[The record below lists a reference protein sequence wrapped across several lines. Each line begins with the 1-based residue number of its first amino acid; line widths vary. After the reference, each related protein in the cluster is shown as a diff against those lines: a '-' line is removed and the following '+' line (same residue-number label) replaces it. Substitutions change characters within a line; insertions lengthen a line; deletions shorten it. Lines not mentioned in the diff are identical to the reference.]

1 MKLPIVFNNRYQL
14 NTKLGEGGLAEVFLA
29 QDLALDRSV
38 AVKLLRPEYTSD
50 PSFLVRFHREAQNAA
65 SLNNSNVVSV
75 YDFGQDHNRPYIVM
89 EFVAGEDLRTVLD
102 KGLLTVPQVVEYA
115 IQICSAVGMAHRRG
129 MVHGDLKP
137 GNILISPENRAK
149 VTDFGLARALGESAM
164 DDGELVWG
172 TPAYFAPEQ
181 AAGDRVMPATD
192 VYAIGIIMYE
202 MLTGAVPFTGANDQ
216 EVARKQLYEHPAPM
230 SAYTRR
236 VPPELETIT
245 MRALAK
251 EPGQRYHSA
260 DQLQRA
266 LLQYQQGA
274 VSASYFS
281 TSQPKVSTR
290 PVPATTT
297 LPFDWVGLM
306 LGLAAVVALTGLIP
320 LWVQVYRTYF
330 GPTPPPPP
338 MATLAPG
345 QARVPVLV
353 GFSEDEA
360 RGILE
365 GAGLKMAVSGY
376 QAHATMEPFAVI
388 NQSVPSGFVLN
399 QGDTV
404 YVTLSRGQNLVE
416 VPTVIGFHSLEGER
430 KLREAGLQAKTVA
443 VWSLEP
449 QGTILTQ
456 DPGGNALVH
465 PQTEVVL
472 QTSGG
477 TKISVGA
484 NFNNQILL
492 SAYELP
498 RILYALPTDQ
508 ISLTLY
514 WQALQPPQKDYE
526 ILLQLTTTG
535 GQTLAEYKKLAGG
548 SVTTLNW
555 LTSQQVVDAY
565 QLILPATL
573 SAGTYQVRLA
583 LVDPANGALVPVQ
596 SAGTLQ
602 KNQETLILQE
612 IHVN

>member
-1 MKLPIVFNNRYQL
+1 MNLPIVFNNRYQL

-149 VTDFGLARALGESAM
+149 VTDFGLARSLGESAM

-192 VYAIGIIMYE
+192 VYAIGVIMYE
-202 MLTGAVPFTGANDQ
+202 MLTGVVPFTGANDQ

-230 SAYTRR
+230 SVHTRR
-236 VPPELETIT
+236 VPPELEAITI
-245 MRALAK
+245 RALAK

-274 VSASYFS
+274 VSASQIS
-281 TSQPKVSTR
+281 TYPPRVATH
-290 PVPATTT
+290 PVPATS
-297 LPFDWVGLM
+297 PFDWMGMM
-306 LGLAAVVALTGLIP
+306 LALVAVVALMGLIP
-320 LWVQVYRTYF
+320 LWLQVYRTYF
-330 GPTPPPPP
+330 APPPPP
-338 MATLAPG
+338 PPVATLAPG

-353 GFSEDEA
+353 GFSEEEA

-376 QAHATMEPFAVI
+376 EAHATIEAFAVI
-388 NQSVPSGFVLN
+388 NQSVPAGFVLN

-404 YVTLSRGQNLVE
+404 YVTLSRGQNLIE
-416 VPTVIGFHSLEGER
+416 LPTVIGFHSLEGER
-430 KLREAGLQAKTVA
+430 KLKEAGLQVKTVA

-449 QGTILTQ
+449 SGTILAQ
-456 DPGGNALVH
+456 DPGGNALLR

-472 QTSGG
+472 QVSGG
-477 TKISVGA
+477 TRISVSA
-484 NFNNQILL
+484 NFDNQILL

-498 RILYALPTDQ
+498 RILYTMPNDQ
-508 ISLTLY
+508 IDLTLY
-514 WQALQPPQKDYE
+514 WQALQPPKKDYE
-526 ILLQLTTTG
+526 ILIELATLD

-548 SVTTLNW
+548 AVTTLNW
-555 LTSQQVVDAY
+555 PASQQVVDAY
-565 QLILPATL
+565 QLILPGTL
-573 SAGTYQVRLA
+573 APGTYQIRLG
-583 LVDPANGALVPVQ
+583 LVDPANGSLMPIP

-602 KNQETLILQE
+602 KNLETLILQE